1 MLRLD
6 NIKKDYTVGD
16 ETVPALKG
24 VSVEF
29 RKQEFV
35 CILGP
40 SGCGKTTLLNIIG
53 GLDRYTTG
61 DLIIDGLSTK
71 NYTDYHWD
79 TYRNRSVGFVF
90 QSYNLIPH
98 QSVLNNVMLALTIS
112 GIDEKES
119 RRRAVEAL
127 EKVGLGEHINKK
139 PNQLSGGQM
148 QRVAIARAL
157 VNDPEIILADEPTG
171 ALDSKTS
178 VQIMEILKQIS
189 SEKLIVMVT
198 HNPELAEQ
206 YANRIINLK
215 DGLIVDDSNPYS
227 SQNEEKAQK
236 KERKFKID
244 MSLKTAF
251 SLSLNNL
258 LTKKGRTLLTAFAGS
273 IGIIGIAL
281 ILSLSSGFQNYINNI
296 EESTLSAYP
305 IEINAETA
313 DMQSQMGSMMGVGNG
328 AQVKNKEEGRIY
340 ANSIMSSMVN
350 NMLAGVHSNDL
361 ATFKSYLDNS
371 EDAQKYATD
380 IQYAYGSDMYI
391 YRSDTSNGIVRA
403 NPSPL
408 LDEVGLKEMYS
419 GTMFESAYNSR
430 TNVFKQLIG
439 DGKFISSQYDVVA
452 GTIPQNYNEVVLIV
466 NKNNE
471 VSDYTLYTLGLLDQS
486 EFTDMVKKVMNGETD
501 AKLTAGNS
509 SFAYNDIIG
518 TEFSLVPNG
527 AFYKK
532 TGTVYADYS
541 SDSEYLSECI
551 KNGIKIKI
559 VGVVRAKEQTISEE
573 EIGTI
578 GYTSALSE
586 RLLRE
591 NNSTEAVRVQ
601 LANKNYDIFSG
612 KSFDSGKF
620 KITKKDNQYYCNG
633 ELITTDNV
641 IDLIK
646 DFVPQSYLG
655 MMKSSLKKMN
665 NAQLQMMIPRVLEQY
680 SSLVSSST
688 YEDNLK
694 TLGAGDKNTPTQILI
709 YAKDFEAKQKITDII
724 DEYNN
729 THSEAQQIKYTD
741 YIGMLLSSVSKI
753 VNIVSYVLIAFVAI
767 SLVVSSIMIGVITY
781 ISVLERTKEIGILR
795 AIGASKKDISNV
807 FNAETAIVGFAAG
820 LIGVISTVI
829 LDIPINLI
837 IAHLSGIHGVAKLPI
852 LGAVALIAIS
862 VGLTLIAGLIPS
874 RIAAK
879 KDPVIALR
887 TE

>member
-6 NIKKDYTVGD
+6 NIKKDYIVGD
-16 ETVPALKG
+16 ETVEALKG
-24 VSVEF
+24 ISLEF
-29 RKQEFV
+29 RKSEFV

-53 GLDRYTTG
+53 GLDRYTSG
-61 DLIIDGLSTK
+61 DLVIDGLSTK

-98 QSVLNNVMLALTIS
+98 QSVLQNVMLALTIS

-119 RRRAVEAL
+119 RRRATEAL
-127 EKVGLGEHINKK
+127 EKVGLGEQINKK

-178 VQIMEILKQIS
+178 VQIMDILKEIS
-189 SEKLIVMVT
+189 GEKLIVMVT
-198 HNPELAEQ
+198 HNPDLAEE

-227 SQNEEKAQK
+227 SSSEGKQEK
-236 KERKFKID
+236 KERKFKVD

-258 LTKKGRTLLTAFAGS
+258 LTKKGRTFLTAFAGS

-281 ILSLSSGFQNYINNI
+281 ILSLSSGFQNYIDNI
-296 EESTLSAYP
+296 EESTLSSYP
-305 IEINAETA
+305 IEINAESA
-313 DMQSQMGSMMGVGNG
+313 DISSQMGSMMGMNSESY
-328 AQVKNKEEGRIY
+328 VKDKKEGRVY
-340 ANSIMSSMVN
+340 ANSVMSSMIN
-350 NMLAGVHSNDL
+350 SMLAGVHSNDL
-361 ATFKSYLDNS
+361 SSFKTYLEGN
-371 EDAQKYATD
+371 EKIEKYATD

-391 YRSDTSNGIVRA
+391 YRADTSQGAVRV

-408 LDEVGLKEMYS
+408 LDEVGLKDMYS
-419 GTMFESAYNSR
+419 GTMFESAYNSY

-439 DGKFISSQYDVVA
+439 DGKVISSQYDVVA
-452 GTIPQNYNEVVLIV
+452 GKVPENYDEVVLII
-466 NKNNE
+466 NKYNV
-471 VSDYTLYTLGLLDQS
+471 VSDYTLYTLGMLEQS
-486 EFTDMVKKVMNGETD
+486 EFTDMVNKVMNGETD
-501 AKLTAGNS
+501 AKLSAS
-509 SFAYNDIIG
+509 SQSFAYSDIIG

-532 TGTVYADYS
+532 TGTVYTDRS
-541 SDSEYLSECI
+541 SDTSYLRECI
-551 KNGIKIKI
+551 NKGIKLKI
-559 VGVVRAKEQTISEE
+559 VGVVKAKEESISEM

-578 GYTSALSE
+578 GYTSELADQ
-586 RLLRE
+586 LLKA
-591 NNSTEAVRVQ
+591 NNSTDAVKAQ
-601 LANKNYDIFSG
+601 LNNKDIDILTG
-612 KSFDSGKF
+612 QKFDEGKF
-620 KITKKDNQYYCNG
+620 KITKEGSQYYCNG
-633 ELITTDNV
+633 EAITTDNV

-646 DFVPQSYLG
+646 DYVPESYLG
-655 MMKSSLKKMN
+655 MMKASIKKMSN
-665 NAQLQMMIPRVLEQY
+665 TELQMMIPRVLEQY
-680 SSLVSSST
+680 SSLVSTNT
-688 YEDNLK
+688 YAGNLK
-694 TLGAGDKNTPTQILI
+694 TLGSGDKDTPTQILI
-709 YAKDFEAKQKITDII
+709 YAKDFESKQALTEAIE
-724 DEYNN
+724 EYNQSV
-729 THSEAQQIKYTD
+729 SEDKKIEYTD
-741 YIGMLLSSVSKI
+741 YIGAMLSNITKI

-807 FNAETAIVGFAAG
+807 FNAETFIVGFVAG
-820 LIGVISTVI
+820 AIGVITTVL
-829 LDIPINLI
+829 LDIPINLV

-852 LGAVALIAIS
+852 LGAVVLIAIS
-862 VGLTLIAGLIPS
+862 VLLTFVAGLIPS
-874 RIAAK
+874 RIAAN

>member
-6 NIKKDYTVGD
+6 NIKKDYIVGD
-16 ETVPALKG
+16 DKVEALKG
-24 VSVEF
+24 VSLEF
-29 RKQEFV
+29 RKHEFV

-40 SGCGKTTLLNIIG
+40 SGCGKTTLLNIVG

-61 DLIIDGLSTK
+61 DLVIDGLSTK
-71 NYTDYHWD
+71 HYTDYHWD

-90 QSYNLIPH
+90 QSYNLIAH
-98 QSVLNNVMLALTIS
+98 QSVLSNVMLALTIS
-112 GIDEKES
+112 GVDEKES

-127 EKVGLGEHINKK
+127 EKVGLGNEINKR

-178 VQIMEILKQIS
+178 VQIMEILKEIS
-189 SEKLIVMVT
+189 GDKLIVMVT

-206 YANRIINLK
+206 YASRIINLK
-215 DGLIVDDSNPYS
+215 DGLIVDDSAPYT
-227 SQNEEKAQK
+227 SQAEEKEEK
-236 KERKFKID
+236 KERKFKVD
-244 MSLKTAF
+244 MSFKTAF

-258 LTKKGRTLLTAFAGS
+258 LTKKGRTFLTAFAGS

-296 EESTLSAYP
+296 EESTLSSYP

-313 DMQSQMGSMMGVGNG
+313 DMNSQMGSMMGVGAG
-328 AQVKNKEEGRIY
+328 AQVKDKEEGRIY
-340 ANSIMSSMVN
+340 SNSIMSSMVN

-361 ATFKSYLDNS
+361 ASFKSFLDES
-371 EDAQKYATD
+371 EEAEKYATD

-391 YRSDTSNGIVRA
+391 YRTDTSNGIVRV

-439 DGKFISSQYDVVA
+439 DGKFITSQYDVVA
-452 GTIPQNYNEVVLIV
+452 GSIPQRYDEVVLIV
-466 NKNNE
+466 NKNDE

-486 EFTDMVKKVMNGETD
+486 EFTDMVSKVMNGD
-501 AKLTAGNS
+501 NSAKLSAGNS

-532 TGTVYADYS
+532 TGTVYADRS
-541 SDSEYLSECI
+541 GDSEYLAECI
-551 KNGIKIKI
+551 KNGIKLKI
-559 VGVVRAKEQTISEE
+559 VGVIRAKEQTVSEE

-578 GYTSALSE
+578 GYTSDLSE
-586 RLLRE
+586 RLLKA
-591 NNSTEAVRVQ
+591 NNSTEAVKAQ
-601 LANKNYDIFSG
+601 LANKNTDIFSG

-620 KITKKDNQYYCNG
+620 KITKKSGQYYCNG

-646 DFVPQSYLG
+646 DYVPASYLG
-655 MMKSSLKKMN
+655 MMKTSLKKMT
-665 NAQLQMMIPRVLEQY
+665 NAELQMMIPKVLDQY
-680 SSLVSSST
+680 SSLVSSNT

-709 YAKDFEAKQKITDII
+709 YAKDFDSKQKITDLIE
-724 DEYNN
+724 EYNK
-729 THSEAQQIKYTD
+729 THSEAQKIEYTD
-741 YIGMLLSSVSKI
+741 YIGMLLTGVSKI

-767 SLVVSSIMIGVITY
+767 SLVVSSIMIGIITY

-807 FNAETAIVGFAAG
+807 FNAETFIVGFVA
-820 LIGVISTVI
+820 GVIGILTTVL

-852 LGAVALIAIS
+852 LGAVALVAIS
-862 VGLTLIAGLIPS
+862 VFLTFIAGLIPAK
-874 RIAAK
+874 IAAN
-879 KDPVIALR
+879 KDPVVALR